1 MRCRAFSSV
10 SLDGRSALPG
20 CACDGRYGVED
31 SRQAIAEARG
41 GGIHPLCLTVDLKG
55 GDYLPRIFGPTGHV
69 ILHRVD
75 LLRGASLG
83 VIREIL
89 RR

>member
-1 MRCRAFSSV
+1 
-10 SLDGRSALPG
+10 
-20 CACDGRYGVED
+20 VED